1 MKKDESAQ
9 KRPLKKMRQ
18 DRKSEEQEDQ
28 LSQASMHE
36 PSEESVSTRRNL
48 NRKDTILMKRLE
60 MHAEEAKR
68 IEGEIKQI
76 IDTRLSSPESSRDGS
91 VANKKALR
99 KKQSIKSPKKK

>member
-9 KRPLKKMRQ
+9 KRPVKKMRQ
-18 DRKSEEQEDQ
+18 DRKLEEQEDQ

-48 NRKDTILMKRLE
+48 TRKDTIHLKRLE
-60 MHAEEAKR
+60 LHAEEAKR

-91 VANKKALR
+91 VANKKGLR
-99 KKQSIKSPKKK
+99 KKQSMKTPKKK